1 MSALPNE
8 PINTIHLVTPPK
20 EMIESENLVVR
31 QANALVIASDE
42 DYNGA
47 QDFLNSVIAA
57 GKREVEELFNPHVK
71 RAFDFH
77 RALTADRAKHLK
89 PWEEAERLVKLAMG
103 TYYRAAE
110 QKRVAEQRDLE
121 RKARE
126 LEEERQRQEAAAER
140 ERAQAEADRRRKEAE
155 ARRIEQEAEAE
166 RLRNVAA
173 EQNDKQRQEAEARA
187 KEIEEQSAREAQE
200 AEAEAARI
208 AASGEAAAQAI
219 EQEPVHVEIASAP
232 AAKLKGVAQ
241 PWTVDKEDW
250 NPVAFAKWIA
260 KDPEARAKY
269 IGEPAWTLLIAEAKQ
284 QKSLFSVDG
293 IKAGPKTSVRMGGR

>member
-31 QANALVIASDE
+31 QANALVIASDG
-42 DYNGA
+42 DYHGA
-47 QDFLNSVIAA
+47 NDFLNSVIAA
-57 GKREVEELFNPHVK
+57 GKREVEEFFAPHVA
-71 RAFDFH
+71 RAFEAH
-77 RALTADRAKHLK
+77 RALTTDRKKHLE

-103 TYYRAAE
+103 TYFRAAE
-110 QKRVAEQRDLE
+110 QKRIAEQRERE

-140 ERAQAEADRRRKEAE
+140 ERAQAEADRRRKEADE
-155 ARRIEQEAEAE
+155 NRIAHEAEAE
-166 RLRNVAA
+166 RLRNIAA
-173 EQNDKQRQEAEARA
+173 EVNDRERRAFEEQA
-187 KEIEEQSAREAQE
+187 KEIEERSEREAKE
-200 AEAEAARI
+200 AEAEAAQI

-241 PWTVDKEDW
+241 PWTVDKENWD
-250 NPVAFAKWIA
+250 PIAFAKWIA
-260 KDPEARAKY
+260 QDPAGRAKY

-293 IKAGPKTSVRMGGR
+293 IKAGPKTSVRMGAR